1 MSTAESPQTG
11 SGSGRKFITWRSL
24 MMAAGPG
31 LIFAGASIG
40 VSHLVQSTRAG
51 ALFGFGLLW
60 AVLVAN
66 LFKYPALEF
75 GPRYATATGESLI
88 EGYRRVGLWALI
100 LFLILTFA
108 TMFTIQAGVT
118 LVTGSLATIA
128 FGEINLPFFAAPAV
142 AWSVILMLVMAVLL
156 VAGRYPLLDLL
167 VKIIVV
173 VLTVSTVAAVVLMLV
188 AGERT
193 VAEDFTP
200 TPMWDAA
207 AIIFLVALIGW
218 MPTTVDLSVWN
229 SLWRQERTKQT
240 AHRPTMWENQVD
252 FNTGYIVTVL
262 LAVVFLALGALVM
275 YGTGESFE
283 QGSVP
288 FARQFLNLYATS
300 LGEWSRPLVL
310 AAAVTAMFS
319 TSLACL
325 DAFPRLLSRS
335 TAVLFLGGAG
345 DPRERF
351 WYRSWLVVV
360 FVGAVIVMQFFAAT
374 LTGLIDLAATLSF
387 LVAPVFAWLNH
398 LVVTSRHMPAEAR
411 PKPWLRVLSILGII
425 YLAVFAAGYIV
436 FRVWLHYAG

>member
-1 MSTAESPQTG
+1 MSAAEKPAGTFS
-11 SGSGRKFITWRSL
+11 SVRKFLGWRSL
-24 MMAAGPG
+24 LLAAGPG
-31 LIFAGASIG
+31 VVFAGASIG

-100 LFLILTFA
+100 LFLILTFM
-108 TMFTIQAGVT
+108 TMFTLQAGVT

-128 FGEINLPFFAAPAV
+128 FGEIELPFFAGPAV
-142 AWSVILMLVMAVLL
+142 VWSTMFMIIMAGLL
-156 VAGRYPLLDLL
+156 LAGRYPLLDLL
-167 VKIIVV
+167 VKVIVA
-173 VLTVSTVAAVVLMLV
+173 VLTVSTVAAVILMLV

-193 VAEDFTP
+193 VMEDFTP
-200 TPMWDAA
+200 APMWDLAA
-207 AIIFLVALIGW
+207 VAFLVALVGW

-240 AHRPTMWENQVD
+240 GHRPNMWENQVD
-252 FNTGYIVTVL
+252 FNTGYLVTVF
-262 LAVVFLALGALVM
+262 LAIVFLALGALVM
-275 YGTGESFE
+275 YGTGEEFAE
-283 QGSVP
+283 GSVP
-288 FARQFLNLYATS
+288 FAQQFLGLYAAS

-310 AAAVTAMFS
+310 AAAITAMFS

-335 TAVLFLGGAG
+335 TAVLFLNGAG
-345 DPRERF
+345 DPRERT
-351 WYRSWLVVV
+351 WYRLWLAVI
-360 FVGAVIVMQFFAAT
+360 FIGAVTVMQFFAHT

-387 LVAPVFAWLNH
+387 LAAPVFALLNH
-398 LVVTSRHMPAEAR
+398 LVVTGRHMPEEAR
-411 PKPWLRVLSILGII
+411 PKPWLRVLSIFGII

-436 FRVWLHYAG
+436 FRLWLHYAG